1 LSRYI
6 AYSSLFI
13 ASGPKYLTGVR
24 HFLLDIYP
32 EFDANRAHALVR
44 TTIRGAKKVRA
55 DPVER
60 KLPLRLAHLQS
71 FVNVAHCTETYDD
84 FLFAVLLSCAFYGCH
99 RMGEL
104 VQKNDRSLFDW
115 RKIIKRSSVI
125 FESGRV
131 QYRLP
136 YHKGDP
142 FFRGTDV
149 LFTAQDV
156 ANPVALL
163 QEYLC
168 RRDRLHGAKASLF
181 LREDGSHPSR
191 SWFDTKFF
199 SILDRRFGGHS
210 ARTGCATFLSSLG
223 VSESVIQAIGC
234 WSSEAWKIYI
244 RENPAIRVEQQLA
257 AIRLRI

>member
-1 LSRYI
+1 LQ
-6 AYSSLFI
+6 
-13 ASGPKYLTGVR
+13 
-24 HFLLDIYP
+24 DIYP

-142 FFRGTDV
+142 FFHGTEV
-149 LFTAQDV
+149 LVTAQDV
-156 ANPVALL
+156 ANPVSLL

-168 RRDRLHGAKASLF
+168 LQDCLHGAKASLF
-181 LREDGSHPSR
+181 LRENGSHPSH
-191 SWFDTKFF
+191 SWFNTKFF
-199 SILDRRFGGHS
+199 SILDRRFGGYS
-210 ARTGCATFLSSLG
+210 A
-223 VSESVIQAIGC
+223 
-234 WSSEAWKIYI
+234 
-244 RENPAIRVEQQLA
+244 
-257 AIRLRI
+257 